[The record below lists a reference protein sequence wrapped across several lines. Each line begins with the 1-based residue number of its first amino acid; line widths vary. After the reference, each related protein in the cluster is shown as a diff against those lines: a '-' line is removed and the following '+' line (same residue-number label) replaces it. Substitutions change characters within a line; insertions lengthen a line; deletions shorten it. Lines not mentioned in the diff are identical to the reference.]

1 MLLASAA
8 FSGLAARLAGV
19 MGMPSLR
26 TVVLPHPVGGI
37 PIAEVLQKVDA
48 VVDEIIG
55 KLTLPLAQ
63 KSAPAAAAPRNDALI
78 DIATADHWADD
89 WADLQSAFIARGWS
103 DGLPVVPPTEAHV
116 AAMVKASRFP
126 PEHVVEI
133 IPPNRG
139 LATVEKIAVNA
150 VMAGCR
156 PEHMPVLIAA
166 IIGLADAAFSL
177 KNVQATTHPVAPLL
191 VVAGPLVQ
199 TLNINAGSGVF
210 GPGPWANGAIGRAI
224 RLVMLNIGGGTP
236 IEIDKATMGNPGKF
250 SYCIA
255 ENDAAS
261 PWPTLRAE
269 RGFAPETSIVTVFAG
284 EAPHNINDHES
295 TTAGGL
301 LTTIAGAIAQTGQNN
316 VYYPSELLVLL
327 SPEHAHTIAA
337 DGYTKDD
344 VKKAIYEQARIPLSR
359 FSRENRER
367 RLWRFMPKRYLNRPL
382 DTLVAVVQQW
392 QDVVVIVTGGA
403 GKHSMY
409 VPTTGSARSI
419 STPVLKPDGSAWLP
433 ADFANC

>member
-1 MLLASAA
+1 MLLASTT
-8 FSGLAARLAGV
+8 FSSLAARLASV
-19 MGMPSLR
+19 MGMASLR
-26 TVVLPHPVGGI
+26 TVVLPHPIGGI
-37 PIAEVLQKVDA
+37 PIASVLEKVDA
-48 VVDEIIG
+48 VVNEIIG
-55 KLTLPLAQ
+55 KLTLPLARQ
-63 KSAPAAAAPRNDALI
+63 SKEAEGPRNDALI
-78 DIATADHWADD
+78 DIATTDD
-89 WADLQSAFIARGWS
+89 WVDLQSAFVARGWS
-103 DGLPVVPPTEAHV
+103 DGLPVIPPTEAHV

-126 PEHVVEI
+126 PEHVVGI

-139 LATVEKIAVNA
+139 LATVEKIAANA

-156 PEHMPVLIAA
+156 PEHMPVLMAA
-166 IIGLADAAFSL
+166 ITGLADAAFSL
-177 KNVQATTHPVAPLL
+177 KNVQATTHPVTPLL
-191 VVAGPLVQ
+191 VVAGPLAQ
-199 TLNINAGSGVF
+199 ALNINAGSGVF

-236 IEIDKATMGNPGKF
+236 IEIDKATMGSPGKF

-269 RGFAPETSIVTVFAG
+269 RGFSPETSVVTVFAG

-327 SPEHAHTIAA
+327 SPEHSQTIAA

-367 RLWRFMPKRYLNRPL
+367 RLWRFMPKRYLNRPP
-382 DTLVAVVQQW
+382 DTPVVVVQQW
-392 QDVVVIVTGGA
+392 QDVVVLVTGGP